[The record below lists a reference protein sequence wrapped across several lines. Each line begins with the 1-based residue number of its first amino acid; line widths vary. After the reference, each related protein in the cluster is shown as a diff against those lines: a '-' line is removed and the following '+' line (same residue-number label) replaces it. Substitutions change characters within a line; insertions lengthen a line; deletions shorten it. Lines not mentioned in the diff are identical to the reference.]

1 MTKHYFNILKYQF
14 IIFDN
19 GIYLFI
25 NVPFHI
31 YYQITQNLI
40 LDGKSNIIIKSTLK
54 ECEKLSIICIHKKF
68 RIIIIENFYR
78 YDLMV

>member
-19 GIYLFI
+19 LLI

-54 ECEKLSIICIHKKF
+54 ECKKLSIICIHKKF